1 MTYARVCHF
10 FLDFSAK
17 LLTDTELFDDCTI
30 ALDVF
35 CLQVI
40 QHATT
45 FTNEGSQG
53 ALCTEVLTVFLQ
65 VLGQVVDTEG
75 EQCDLALSRT
85 GVLSIFAI
93 LSKKL
98 SFFLRSQIHDVDQFL
113 SFTITTE
120 AGYVITT
127 SWH

>member
-10 FLDFSAK
+10 FLDFFAK

-45 FTNEGSQG
+45 LTNEGSQG

-75 EQCDLALSRT
+75 EQSDLALSGT
-85 GVLSIFAI
+85 GVLGVVAVFGEQ
-93 LSKKL
+93 LSL
-98 SFFLRSQIHDVDQFL
+98 FLRC
-113 SFTITTE
+113 
-120 AGYVITT
+120 
-127 SWH
+127 